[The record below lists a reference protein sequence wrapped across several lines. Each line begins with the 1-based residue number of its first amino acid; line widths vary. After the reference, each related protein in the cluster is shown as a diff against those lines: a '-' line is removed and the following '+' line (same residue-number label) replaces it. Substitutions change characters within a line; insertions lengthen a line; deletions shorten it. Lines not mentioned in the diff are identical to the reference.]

1 MDFNT
6 TMDSFFSGDNTD
18 ENGSLLFDFSNSSD
32 LAVNF
37 NNLSLASNL
46 SKIRYN
52 CTGSDEVSMKT
63 YREVS
68 WWFAGIVQV
77 SGHPVMTSRVKKLKP
92 SVCENFKCI
101 TAALG

>member
-6 TMDSFFSGDNTD
+6 TTDSFFSGDNND
-18 ENGSLLFDFSNSSD
+18 NGSLVFDFNNTSD

-46 SKIRYN
+46 TKIRYN

-77 SGHPVMTSRVKKLKP
+77 SGHPVMTSRVKKKLKP
-92 SVCENFKCI
+92 SVWIF
-101 TAALG
+101 

>member
-6 TMDSFFSGDNTD
+6 TTADIFFGGDNND
-18 ENGSLLFDFSNSSD
+18 SSLIVFDFNNSSD
-32 LAVNF
+32 LVVNF
-37 NNLSLASNL
+37 NNSSLASNL
-46 SKIRYN
+46 SKVRYN

-77 SGHPVMTSRVKKLKP
+77 MVDHK
-92 SVCENFKCI
+92 
-101 TAALG
+101 